1 MNARNTHVDV
11 SQYHLAVAG
20 GSTTRTRSDRHG
32 EKGAALVI
40 SILIA
45 TLLLAVAGTV
55 ILTSGMSATTS
66 IEGTAELQAY
76 YAAETGLEATLN
88 ALRGHVAP
96 NGLPANTKIGYL
108 TAVDPA
114 KSNHPSDDNTMP
126 ARLSAWL
133 PYNLLTGRVTPTGAN
148 YSYSVVVTD
157 PDDPTGSTRK
167 TDNTYRP
174 WRIQVQSTGYGPK
187 GAVKRMEMIVQKTH
201 FEFDPDAM
209 LLMRGADNLSG
220 MTFDIGTSNSKFYT
234 GHDNAIAKP
243 NLPTFGVTHGAD
255 KVVADEALSKGA
267 TVEPV
272 ATQIVDIDQLPSWL
286 QTADKARAFLN
297 EMQLVARSMGRYF
310 TSFDGTAGSSTDPK
324 FTFVNGDATLD
335 GGAGLLI
342 VTGDLVMN
350 GNPDFDGIILVLGEG
365 NVSRGGGG
373 SGTVLGSI
381 YIAKFARS
389 WPAAENGL
397 SHPFLAPTFRTDGAG
412 TSNLKYDSE
421 WVQKGKDALGD
432 IVRDVR
438 EY

>member
-1 MNARNTHVDV
+1 MN
-11 SQYHLAVAG
+11 G
-20 GSTTRTRSDRHG
+20 KTRRASDRHG

-76 YAAETGLEATLN
+76 YGAESGLEATLN
-88 ALRGHVAP
+88 ALRGHTVP
-96 NGLPANTKIGYL
+96 NGLPANTKIGFL
-108 TAVDPA
+108 TAVDPK
-114 KSNHPSDDNTMP
+114 KSNHPADDASLP

-133 PYNLLTGRVTPTGAN
+133 PYHLVNGEVVKPAGAN
-148 YSYSVVVTD
+148 YSYSVVVMD
-157 PDDPTGSTRK
+157 PDDPTGDLRK
-167 TDNTYRP
+167 NPAYRP

-209 LLMRGADNLSG
+209 LLMRGSDDLSA
-220 MTFDIGTSNSKFYT
+220 MSFDIGTSNSKTYT
-234 GHDNAIAKP
+234 GHDNAVAKP
-243 NLPTFGVTHGAD
+243 ALPTFGVTHAPD
-255 KVVADEALSKGA
+255 KIVADEALTKGA
-267 TVEPV
+267 TVAEV
-272 ATQIVDIDQLPSWL
+272 KTQIVDIDELPSWL
-286 QTADKARAFLN
+286 QTADKAREFLN

-310 TSFDGTAGSSTDPK
+310 TSLNGAAGTNAEPK
-324 FTFVNGDATLD
+324 FTFVNGDVELT

-342 VTGDLVMN
+342 VTGDLLLS
-350 GNPDFDGIILVLGEG
+350 GNPTFEGIILVLGDG
-365 NVSRGGGG
+365 NILRNGGG
-373 SGTVLGSI
+373 SGNMHGSI
-381 YIAKFARS
+381 YVAKFARS

-397 SHPFLAPTFRTDGAG
+397 PHPFLAPSFHTDGAG
-412 TSNLKYDSE
+412 TSNLRYDSV
-421 WVQKGKDALGD
+421 WVQKGKDALGE

>member
-1 MNARNTHVDV
+1 MNA
-11 SQYHLAVAG
+11 
-20 GSTTRTRSDRHG
+20 TTRTRSDRHG

-76 YAAETGLEATLN
+76 YAAETGLEASLN
-88 ALRGHVAP
+88 ALRGHLPP
-96 NGLPANTKIGYL
+96 NGLPPSTKIGYL
-108 TAVDPA
+108 TAVDA
-114 KSNHPSDDNTMP
+114 KTSNHPSDDADLP

-133 PYNLLTGRVTPTGAN
+133 PYDLVTGVVTPAGAN

-157 PDDPTGSTRK
+157 PDDPTGSIRK
-167 TDNTYRP
+167 TNNSYRP
-174 WRIQVQSTGYGPK
+174 RRLQVQSTGYGPK

-209 LLMRGADNLSG
+209 LLMRGSDDFSA
-220 MTFDIGTSNSKFYT
+220 MTFTIGTSNSKFYT
-234 GHDNAIAKP
+234 GHDNVSAKA
-243 NLPTFGVTHGAD
+243 NLPSFGVTHGAD
-255 KVVADEALSKGA
+255 KVVADEALTKGA

-272 ATQIVDIDQLPSWL
+272 ATQIVDIDDLPSWL
-286 QTADKARAFLN
+286 QTADQARAFLN

-310 TSFDGTAGSSTDPK
+310 TSLNGTAGTNTDPK
-324 FTFVNGDATLD
+324 FTFVNGDATLT

-342 VTGDLVMN
+342 VTGDLLMN
-350 GNPDFDGIILVLGEG
+350 GSPTFEGIILVLGEG
-365 NVSRGGGG
+365 TVYRDGGG
-373 SGTVLGSI
+373 SGNVLGSM
-381 YIAKFARS
+381 YVAKFARS
-389 WPAAENGL
+389 WPSAENGQP
-397 SHPFLAPTFRTDGAG
+397 HPFLAPSFQTDGAG
-412 TSNLKYDSE
+412 TANLKYDSF